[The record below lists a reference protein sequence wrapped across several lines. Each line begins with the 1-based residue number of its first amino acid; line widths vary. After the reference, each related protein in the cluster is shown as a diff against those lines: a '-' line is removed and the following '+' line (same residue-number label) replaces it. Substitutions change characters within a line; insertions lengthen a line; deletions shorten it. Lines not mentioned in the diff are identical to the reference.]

1 MAKSNNK
8 KQKKEKGILLYLF
21 LLIIGMG
28 FLLYPSLSNY
38 YNSFHQ
44 SKAISEYIEILAE
57 IDEEEQERIFNDVR
71 MYNKTL
77 ITNNTRWKMKDE
89 ERKVYNS
96 LLNITET
103 GIMGYIEIPK
113 ISVSLPIYHGTS
125 DEVLQVAVGHV
136 EGSSLPVGGIG
147 THTVLSGHRGLPS
160 AKIFTDLDKIEEGD
174 QFYIRVLNEVLTYEV
189 DQILIVS
196 PNEMDSLQID
206 PKQDY
211 CTLVTCTPYGVN
223 SHRMLVRGKRVE
235 TVNEKAI
242 TITAEA
248 FQIEPKIVMPFI
260 AIPLCL
266 LYIIVLLLKPS
277 KKKNNLEDEFKI

>member
-57 IDEEEQERIFNDVR
+57 IDEEEQERIFNDAR

-223 SHRMLVRGKRVE
+223 SHRMLVRGKRIE

-266 LYIIVLLLKPS
+266 LYIIILLLKPS
-277 KKKNNLEDEFKI
+277 KKRNNLEDEFKI

>member
-1 MAKSNNK
+1 MLKRK
-8 KQKKEKGILLYLF
+8 EKKKEKGILLYL
-21 LLIIGMG
+21 LLLVIGMG

-38 YNSFHQ
+38 YNTFHQ
-44 SKAISEYIEILAE
+44 SKAISQYLEIMEE
-57 IDEEEQERIFNDVR
+57 IDKEEQDKIFNEVR

-89 ERKVYNS
+89 ERKIYNS
-96 LLNITET
+96 LLDFTDT

-113 ISVSLPIYHGTS
+113 INVSLPIYHGTS

-136 EGSSLPVGGIG
+136 EGSSLPVGGKG
-147 THTVLSGHRGLPS
+147 THAVLSGHRGLPS
-160 AKIFTDLDKIEEGD
+160 AKIFTDMDKIEEGD

-189 DQILIVS
+189 DQISIVL
-196 PNEMDSLQID
+196 PNEMDTLQID
-206 PKQDY
+206 PEKDY

-223 SHRMLVRGKRVE
+223 SHRMLVRGKRIE
-235 TVNEKAI
+235 TVNEKVI

-266 LYIIVLLLKPS
+266 IYIIVLLLKPT
-277 KKKNNLEDEFKI
+277 KKKIKDE

>member
-1 MAKSNNK
+1 MLKRK
-8 KQKKEKGILLYLF
+8 EKKKEKGILLYL
-21 LLIIGMG
+21 LLLVIGMG

-38 YNSFHQ
+38 YNTFHQ
-44 SKAISEYIEILAE
+44 SKAISQYLEIMEE
-57 IDEEEQERIFNDVR
+57 IDKEEQDKIFNEVR

-89 ERKVYNS
+89 ERKIYNS
-96 LLNITET
+96 LLDFTDT

-136 EGSSLPVGGIG
+136 EGSSLPVGGKG

-160 AKIFTDLDKIEEGD
+160 AKIFTDMDKIEEGD

-189 DQILIVS
+189 DQISIVL
-196 PNEMDSLQID
+196 PNEMDILQID
-206 PKQDY
+206 PEKDY

-223 SHRMLVRGKRVE
+223 SHRMLVRGKRIE
-235 TVNEKAI
+235 TINEKVI

-266 LYIIVLLLKPS
+266 IYIIILLLKPA
-277 KKKNNLEDEFKI
+277 KKKTEDK

>member
-266 LYIIVLLLKPS
+266 LYIIILLLKPS

>member
-1 MAKSNNK
+1 MLKRK
-8 KQKKEKGILLYLF
+8 EKKKEKGILLYL
-21 LLIIGMG
+21 LLLVIGMG

-38 YNSFHQ
+38 YNTFHQ
-44 SKAISEYIEILAE
+44 SKAISQYLEIMEE
-57 IDEEEQERIFNDVR
+57 IDKEEQDKIFNEVR

-96 LLNITET
+96 LLDFTDT

-113 ISVSLPIYHGTS
+113 INVSLPIYHGTS

-136 EGSSLPVGGIG
+136 EGSSLPVGGKG
-147 THTVLSGHRGLPS
+147 THAVLSGHRGLPS
-160 AKIFTDLDKIEEGD
+160 AKIFTDMDKIEEGD

-189 DQILIVS
+189 DQISIVL
-196 PNEMDSLQID
+196 PNEMDTLQID
-206 PKQDY
+206 PEKDY

-223 SHRMLVRGKRVE
+223 SHRMLVRGKRIE
-235 TVNEKAI
+235 TVNEKVI

-266 LYIIVLLLKPS
+266 IYIIVLLLKPT
-277 KKKNNLEDEFKI
+277 KKKIKDE

>member
-1 MAKSNNK
+1 MAKGSSK

-57 IDEEEQERIFNDVR
+57 IDEEEQEKIFNDVR

-147 THTVLSGHRGLPS
+147 THTVISGHRGLPS
-160 AKIFTDLDKIEEGD
+160 AKIFTDLDRIEEGD

-189 DQILIVS
+189 DQILIVN

-206 PKQDY
+206 PQQDY

-223 SHRMLVRGKRVE
+223 SHRMLVRGKRIE

-277 KKKNNLEDEFKI
+277 KKKNNLEDELKI